1 MKRFPMLLTAA
12 ALCAFMLGGCYGSR
26 YNESVE
32 QFAGCWVNYD
42 NPEEYW
48 MFWKDG
54 TAQIGDKEYTFT
66 VDESYLDI
74 VLTLDD
80 GTSYDA
86 DITAS
91 MIILSDGSDTIY
103 LYDENDAAII
113 EAREKA
119 AERAE
124 YADLLKAYP
133 DRGGWMENMEYGD
146 IPRLADP
153 DYIRAS
159 VNEGVFY
166 VHNAEE
172 LASYNYYVNT
182 SEAAQYS
189 DMELCSDID
198 LSGYRWAPM
207 GWSGGVNIDYPF
219 TGRIDGGGYTISNL
233 TIDCGG
239 GSIGFIGWETGCQV
253 RNLHI
258 EHASV
263 TGDFDTA
270 ILTGQAI
277 GGVYEN
283 CHVSGS
289 ARGYEA
295 GSLIGHDASS
305 VILDCTADV
314 IVNDEPFEF
323 LTYNDYARSQIV
335 IEDWVEITIDETNTV
350 TRPVVNGY
358 ENLGWTVVYNGITVL
373 DRNAENEYS
382 YQYFGTSPGVYEIYL
397 TAWVSGQYVRISN
410 IVTYTIE

>member
-12 ALCAFMLGGCYGSR
+12 ALCALMLGGCYGSR

-91 MIILSDGSDTIY
+91 KIILSDGSDTIY

-189 DMELCSDID
+189 DMI
-198 LSGYRWAPM
+198 
-207 GWSGGVNIDYPF
+207 
-219 TGRIDGGGYTISNL
+219 
-233 TIDCGG
+233 
-239 GSIGFIGWETGCQV
+239 
-253 RNLHI
+253 
-258 EHASV
+258 
-263 TGDFDTA
+263 
-270 ILTGQAI
+270 
-277 GGVYEN
+277 
-283 CHVSGS
+283 
-289 ARGYEA
+289 
-295 GSLIGHDASS
+295 
-305 VILDCTADV
+305 
-314 IVNDEPFEF
+314 
-323 LTYNDYARSQIV
+323 
-335 IEDWVEITIDETNTV
+335 
-350 TRPVVNGY
+350 
-358 ENLGWTVVYNGITVL
+358 
-373 DRNAENEYS
+373 
-382 YQYFGTSPGVYEIYL
+382 
-397 TAWVSGQYVRISN
+397 
-410 IVTYTIE
+410 